1 VIRPGAALSAGD
13 PVQPVALA
21 CRARQTGLRSLR
33 RRYRLD
39 GPLLRQSEPGR
50 PPVEVREDS
59 AITFQWGEEPP
70 FPGWEPDGYSARWV
84 RSDRFEEGVYRFA
97 FRCDDGLRLYFDV
110 KLFYENWVPGS
121 FDWREVDRRMS
132 AGLHRLTVEYFED
145 TGIAF
150 VQVGY
155 ALVEE

>member
-1 VIRPGAALSAGD
+1 V
-13 PVQPVALA
+13 
-21 CRARQTGLRSLR
+21 
-33 RRYRLD
+33 
-39 GPLLRQSEPGR
+39 
-50 PPVEVREDS
+50 
-59 AITFQWGEEPP
+59 ITFQWGEEPP

-97 FRCDDGLRLYFDV
+97 FRCDDGLRLYVDV

-132 AGLHRLTVEYFED
+132 AGRHRLTVEYFED